1 MVLPRLHIG
10 KNLPSSAGDARDGGR
25 FHPSPGRSPG
35 GGNGDPLQNSWQE
48 NSMDRGA
55 WWAIVHGIAEL
66 DETEHT
72 HIEMVLFPF
81 IFIEKIILKFCS
93 FVLYVIL

>member
-10 KNLPSSAGDARDGGR
+10 KNLPCSAGDARGGGR
-25 FHPSPGRSPG
+25 FHPSSGGSPG

-55 WWAIVHGIAEL
+55 WWAIVHGIARSRMRL
-66 DETEHT
+66 ST
-72 HIEMVLFPF
+72 HVLKWYFF
-81 IFIEKIILKFCS
+81 HS
-93 FVLYVIL
+93 FL